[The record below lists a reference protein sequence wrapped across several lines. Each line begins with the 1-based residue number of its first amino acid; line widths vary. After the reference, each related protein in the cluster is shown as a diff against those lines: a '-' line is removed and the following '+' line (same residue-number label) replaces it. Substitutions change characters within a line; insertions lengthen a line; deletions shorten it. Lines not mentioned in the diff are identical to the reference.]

1 MLKKI
6 ICFILIVVSIFSLS
20 ACGNKSETSLL
31 TSENKS
37 KLFPEGSKIENL
49 RLNSM
54 DYSQFKD
61 NNEGFNLVGNSK
73 DKDESDFI
81 YKQMK
86 EIGLKNVEQV
96 PITIDGWDLG
106 DLSMTFKCDC
116 MDTGYMNVYELG
128 VYPCDFSFKGE
139 KYQVLYVDSLL
150 NYNESLIGK
159 GVLIDIDKYKEMP
172 MESEKAKELGAKFVI
187 FVDKESNLL
196 IDVKLDLSINVPK
209 DLPIFVIS
217 ESTLRNIKDNLD
229 EMNQIEVEISGHSKL
244 KKDVESSFIV
254 GELKGKSSSKY
265 IYITANRDSFFNGF
279 YGSNISISE
288 LLSIAE
294 HLINDDYKP
303 KYTIRFLVTTGHEW
317 GSIDGGFN
325 IGLKKYLET
334 INTKKVKYALVLDG
348 CKPIEKSVLQE
359 FQCSDNKLI
368 EDVSSILKS
377 LKTTETKYLTV
388 TSDISNS
395 RITEAEVWSELGV
408 KTILQAEPMTSEY
421 YDIEN
426 SSADTASIV
435 TNGDY
440 VNELML
446 NILGIIKGLK

>member
-1 MLKKI
+1 MKKI

-54 DYSQFKD
+54 NYSEFKD

-73 DKDESDFI
+73 DKEESDFI

-96 PITIDGWDLG
+96 PITLDGWDLG
-106 DLSMTFKCDC
+106 NVSMTFKYD
-116 MDTGYMNVYELG
+116 
-128 VYPCDFSFKGE
+128 
-139 KYQVLYVDSLL
+139 
-150 NYNESLIGK
+150 SLIGK
-159 GVLIDIDKYKEMP
+159 GVLVDIDKYKEIP

-209 DLPIFVIS
+209 ELPIFVIS
-217 ESTLRNIKDNLD
+217 ESTLRNIKDNSD
-229 EMNQIEVEISGHSKL
+229 ETNHIEVEISGHSTL

-254 GELKGKSSSKY
+254 GEIKGKSSSKY
-265 IYITANRDSFFNGF
+265 IYITTNRDSFFNGF
-279 YGSNISISE
+279 YSSNISISE

-294 HLINDDYKP
+294 HLINEGYKP

-317 GSIDGGFN
+317 GSIDGGYN

-334 INTKKVKYALVLDG
+334 INIKKVKYAIVLDG

-359 FQCSDNKLI
+359 FQCSYNKLI
-368 EDVSSILKS
+368 EDVSSILKD
-377 LKTTETKYLTV
+377 LRTTETKYLTV
-388 TSDISNS
+388 TGDISNS

-408 KTILQAEPMTSEY
+408 DTILQAEPMTSEY
-421 YDIEN
+421 YNIEN

>member
-1 MLKKI
+1 MKKI

-73 DKDESDFI
+73 DKEESDFI

-96 PITIDGWDLG
+96 PITLDGWDLG
-106 DLSMTFKCDC
+106 DISMTFKCDC
-116 MDTGYMNVYELG
+116 METGYMNVYELG

-150 NYNESLIGK
+150 NYNESLIDK
-159 GVLIDIDKYKEMP
+159 GVLIETDKNKEMSL
-172 MESEKAKELGAKFVI
+172 ESERAKELGAKFVI

-196 IDVKLDLSINVPK
+196 INVQLDLSVKVAK
-209 DLPIFVIS
+209 DIPIFVIS
-217 ESTLRNIKDNLD
+217 EHSLRNIKDNLD
-229 EMNQIEVEISGHSKL
+229 DTNHIEVEIVGNSKL
-244 KKDVESSFIV
+244 SPDVETSFVV
-254 GELKGKSSSKY
+254 GEIKGRKSNEY

-279 YGSNISISE
+279 YSSNMSVSE

-294 HLINDDYKP
+294 HLISEGYKP
-303 KYTIRFLVTTGHEW
+303 KYTIRFLVTTGQEW

-325 IGLKKYLET
+325 VGLKEYLKT
-334 INTKKVKYALVLDG
+334 INTKKVKYAFVLDG

-359 FQCSDNKLI
+359 FQCSNKDLI
-368 EDVSSILKS
+368 EDISTILS
-377 LKTTETKYLTV
+377 DLKTTETKFLTV